1 MGGRAGWRDRGS
13 LGPVMDTAPRART
26 VSDMLPKPHTPAEAP
41 SPRGIFREL
50 ERYVVGQR
58 RAKRALA
65 LAAYDHMR
73 RVAAPGAG
81 LRKSNVLLVGPTG
94 SGKTHLART
103 LAQTL
108 DVPFVVVDATEFT
121 EAGYYGRDVEQIIS
135 ELLIAA
141 NHDVQ
146 EAQRGVVFI
155 DEVDKLA
162 RRSAAARTGAAGRD
176 IGGEGVQQAL
186 LKLLEGREVFVPR
199 DAAPAPGHQ
208 DFTSVDTTDILFV
221 CAGTFSDLRAG
232 CGGSRGLGFTRGA
245 SACEVASSALTH
257 RDLASYGMLEE
268 LLGRLPV
275 LVELDPLT
283 EDEMLAILTEPPD
296 SILREYCKR
305 LELDD
310 VRVEF
315 ERGALRPLVAYA
327 RRRGLGARGLR
338 SALEEVMADAL
349 FEAPERRGARL
360 TVDEGYVR
368 ERLPG

>member
-1 MGGRAGWRDRGS
+1 MLAQTPETAGPES
-13 LGPVMDTAPRART
+13 PRA
-26 VSDMLPKPHTPAEAP
+26 
-41 SPRGIFREL
+41 IFREL
-50 ERYVVGQR
+50 DRYVMGQR

-65 LAAYDHMR
+65 VAAYDHAR
-73 RVAAPGAG
+73 RVASPEAG

-103 LAQTL
+103 LAHTL
-108 DVPFVVVDATEFT
+108 SVPFVVVDATEFT

-141 NHDVQ
+141 DHDVQ
-146 EAQRGVVFI
+146 AAERGIVFL

-162 RRSAAARTGAAGRD
+162 RRSASARTGAAGRD

-186 LKLLEGREVFVPR
+186 LKLLEGRDVFVPR

-208 DFTSVDTTDILFV
+208 DFTSVDTTNILFL

-232 CGGSRGLGFTRGA
+232 CRHRRGVGFTREGEGDGDFDA
-245 SACEVASSALTH
+245 STRAPLTH
-257 RDLASYGMLEE
+257 RDLAGYGMLEE

-315 ERGALRPLVAYA
+315 RTGALRPLVDYA

-349 FEAPERRGARL
+349 FDAPELRGSQL

-368 ERLPG
+368 ERLPR

>member
-1 MGGRAGWRDRGS
+1 MSA
-13 LGPVMDTAPRART
+13 TPR
-26 VSDMLPKPHTPAEAP
+26 EAP
-41 SPRGIFREL
+41 GPRSPREIFREL
-50 ERYVVGQR
+50 DRYVVGQR

-65 LAAYDHMR
+65 LAAYDHAR
-73 RVAAPGAG
+73 RVACPEAG

-103 LAQTL
+103 LAQAL

-141 NHDVQ
+141 HHDVQ
-146 EAQRGVVFI
+146 AAQRGVVFI

-162 RRSAAARTGAAGRD
+162 RRSASARTGAGGRD

-208 DFTSVDTTDILFV
+208 DFTSVDTTHILFL

-232 CGGSRGLGFTRGA
+232 CAARRGVGFTRGDDDGRSPA
-245 SACEVASSALTH
+245 PPVTH
-257 RDLASYGMLEE
+257 RDLVAYGMLEE
-268 LLGRLPV
+268 FLGRLPV

-315 ERGALRPLVAYA
+315 RRGALRPLVAYA

-349 FEAPERRGARL
+349 FEAPELRGSQL

-368 ERLPG
+368 ERLRG